1 MKNYYDWRSN
11 VRQTK
16 DSIEFM
22 AKVEQLD
29 PQQREHMRIVVEKL
43 MQCYL
48 EPDLHAVLVV
58 GNDQTELATLLTIN
72 CDELE
77 AAVVLGRLHELFVDI
92 NADQAPPNE
101 RLN

>member
-1 MKNYYDWRSN
+1 M
-11 VRQTK
+11 RQTK
-16 DSIEFM
+16 DSLEFM
-22 AKVEQLD
+22 EKVEQLD
-29 PQQREHMRIVVEKL
+29 PQQRNHMRIVVEKI

-77 AAVVLGRLHELFVDI
+77 AAVVLGRLHELFVDL
-92 NADQAPPNE
+92 NAADAPPKE
-101 RLN
+101 LLN